1 MIIVEGIAMIAHQ
14 NLQTRLMLQHYELQ
28 LMTARRLA
36 RHRRQQ
42 LLEAEEEDTP
52 PTPTPQEHRKRV
64 VQQVARELYE
74 SMLSTGS
81 ENPMVEDIVQQLGRA
96 LGTQILLQYPTPGP
110 LSEEHLRLLHVPE
123 EGNGKPIPF
132 GDKEN
137 RDALYKLWEIVL
149 KTVEK
154 STV

>member
-1 MIIVEGIAMIAHQ
+1 MMAHQ

-36 RHRRQQ
+36 RHRRTR
-42 LLEAEEEDTP
+42 LLEAEAEDEALQI
-52 PTPTPQEHRKRV
+52 PTAQEHRKKV
-64 VQQVARELYE
+64 VRQVARELYE

-81 ENPMVEDIVQQLGRA
+81 DNPMVEDIVQQLGRA

-110 LSEEHLRLLHVPE
+110 LSEEHLRLLHIPA
-123 EGNGKPIPF
+123 EGKGKPVPF

-137 RDALYKLWEIVL
+137 KDALYKLWEIVL

>member
-1 MIIVEGIAMIAHQ
+1 MVPHR

-28 LMTARRLA
+28 LLTARRLA
-36 RHRRQQ
+36 RHRRTQ
-42 LLEAEEEDTP
+42 LLEAEAEDAAP
-52 PTPTPQEHRKRV
+52 QIPTPQEHRKKV
-64 VQQVARELYE
+64 VRQVARELYE

-123 EGNGKPIPF
+123 EGHGKPIPF

-149 KTVEK
+149 KTVEN